1 MHLLKKKL
9 HQEKKMEAD
18 SKLFEIWNQF
28 DFDVDPINSEAEK
41 KKFFSNKDSNPQFRY
56 HPKEKLEQFQKNLL
70 SLSSDNNWISNIV
83 NQRRDIMLTKIGMM
97 LNRNAENFT
106 SGSMNL
112 FGFPSQELVSTA
124 KEDLKLEEE
133 FEIKNLS
140 DKDALGIISRAL
152 GEMKLVHWNT
162 QLKEDMSAS
171 AKVDSAHKKIYI
183 WKGESFSF
191 AGVERLIVHELQT
204 HVIRMENSAR
214 QKYKIFQIG
223 FPHYLET
230 EEGLAA
236 YNEEQAEHLHH
247 NKIKKTYAG
256 RVLAVSLSLEK
267 GFADTFAE
275 LNKHFSDEDAWRLT
289 LRAKRGLKD
298 TSEAGGFTK
307 DYIYLSGKLKVK
319 KFFESEK
326 DIGFSDIY
334 RGRISLEHV
343 EFLRNNLSEVQ
354 NPLYLP
360 SLSTSLLNS
369 FLPSI

>member
-1 MHLLKKKL
+1 
-9 HQEKKMEAD
+9 MEAD

-28 DFDVDPINSEAEK
+28 DFDVDPINSESEK
-41 KKFFSNKDSNPQFRY
+41 KVFFSNRDYNPQFRY

-70 SLSSDNNWISNIV
+70 SISSDNNWISNVI
-83 NQRRDIMLTKIGMM
+83 NQRRDIMLTKINMV
-97 LNRNAENFT
+97 LNRKAENFT

-112 FGFPSQELVSTA
+112 FGFPSQELVSAA

-133 FEIKNLS
+133 SELKELS
-140 DKDALGIISRAL
+140 DKDALRMISRTL
-152 GEMKLVHWNT
+152 GEMKLMHWNA
-162 QLKEDMSAS
+162 QLKDDMCAS
-171 AKVDSAHKKIYI
+171 AKVDSAHKKVYI
-183 WKGESFSF
+183 RKGEKFSF

-223 FPHYLET
+223 FPRYLET

-236 YNEEQAEHLHH
+236 YNEEQSKNLLH
-247 NKIKKTYAG
+247 NKIKKIYAG
-256 RVLAVSLSLEK
+256 RVIAVSLALEK

-275 LNKHFSDEDAWRLT
+275 LSKHFSDEDSWRLA
-289 LRAKRGLKD
+289 LRAKRGLLD

-319 KFFESEK
+319 KFFETEK
-326 DIGFSDIY
+326 ELGIADIY

-360 SLSTSLLNS
+360 SASPSPLNPFLLG
-369 FLPSI
+369 I